1 VSTPSCHPA
10 LARQGTRPVS
20 AAGGRAGGRGR
31 WARPVG
37 GPVRGR
43 WARPVG
49 AARPAARP
57 AG

>member
-10 LARQGTRPVS
+10 LARQGTRPVG
-20 AAGGRAGGRGR
+20 AAGGRGR

-37 GPVRGR
+37 
-43 WARPVG
+43 
-49 AARPAARP
+49 AARSAARP